1 MEEGSILGHQEAAG
15 RVHMILASSLAMLPF
30 VSSGLGFTYTRFCL
44 PQLMVPNPTGIL
56 LDIDQVS
63 WIGMIKDNTHLSPG
77 FSFIYDL
84 AYDSGILQSELFTN
98 RNQNLDL
105 AKLPNSGFWRYGQIF
120 K

>member
-15 RVHMILASSLAMLPF
+15 RVHMVLASSLAMLPF

-63 WIGMIKDNTHLSPG
+63 WIGMIKDN
-77 FSFIYDL
+77 I
-84 AYDSGILQSELFTN
+84 
-98 RNQNLDL
+98 
-105 AKLPNSGFWRYGQIF
+105 
-120 K
+120 